1 MSASIQLDEEIEG
14 DQIGSKNYRFSK
26 IGTPVPIK
34 SGEDSSFDL
43 ENECP
48 LQPLV
53 VSERFRLLFAA
64 HSNGF
69 CVARTKEV
77 MSSAEEIKEKGS
89 GPSIQELS
97 VVDVTIG
104 KVSLLALSGDDS
116 LLAACVGNTIHF
128 FPVRALL
135 YKDQTPAFS
144 HSLNDSSI
152 IKDMQWAK
160 KAEKVYVVLSSDG
173 KLYSGIGQSPIKEV
187 MDDADAVGWSP
198 DGEFIA
204 ITRKNLVNILSSK
217 FEEKFNISL
226 SFKSLLDDSNVKYI
240 IKVDAV
246 RWIRPDCIIIGCLQV
261 NDDDEE
267 EENYVV
273 QVITSE
279 NGTITNPSAKP
290 VVRSFMDVFLDFR
303 YDAVPSFSGPHLF
316 SSYLDQHQL
325 AFVAN
330 RRNLDQHILLFGWS
344 VGDAKNEAAI
354 IEILNDNWSP
364 KIEAQDSGD
373 DILIL
378 GLAVDK
384 VSQNGEIKLLLG
396 EEEKEVSPCCLLLCL
411 TNDGRL
417 SIFHFAS
424 ATAASVSPQST
435 DFEEKNDTSIVA
447 SSQDVLVESSSARKQ
462 INQVDSG
469 LQPHEIDTGHK
480 ILSASAQSSATEK
493 FSSEEAIKTTNQNQ
507 GANLEQSAS
516 KTSVPVD
523 AGRVNNFRTQE
534 TQKVA
539 EVTPGAISFSGN
551 SLGNFFIPSIGPST
565 GTGSVMELPVKM
577 TLTGFSTTSSHS
589 SKLHISSKSDE
600 TPSSTPFSGDP
611 RRTFDSSD
619 RSSTANETTGT
630 SVSIGSFKQR
640 AMEGAGSIESLPAF
654 PRARLQSQ
662 KGFPSE
668 PSKPHFT
675 RETYEAIPS
684 KQFHDVEEM
693 ARKLHSLLE
702 GIEGEGGFRDA
713 SISAHRSSVLALE
726 EGIESVS
733 EKCRIWRA
741 VMDEQLVEVQLL
753 LDKTV
758 QVLARKIYMEG
769 IFKQATDER
778 YWDLWNRQK
787 LSSELELKRHHVNE
801 VNKSLTSQL
810 IELERHF
817 NTLELNKFGDAD
829 EIQTSKRGFQ
839 SRPGQPRNFKSLHNL
854 RNTMTTQLAVAE
866 QLSES
871 LSKLMNDLSIDSP
884 AKGQNVR
891 KELFETIGLSYDGAS
906 YKSPVREKAVNT
918 PFNKEL
924 SVSLAAKERSRRKQT
939 SPVKSSE
946 PETARRRRDSL
957 DRNWASFEPPKTTV
971 KRIVLQEDRQKG
983 TASRPSLSLDKKHH
997 QSKTRERSVTA
1008 QSNII
1013 NVSSTFSQQVRSK
1026 GLHDIPAKQST
1037 ENPFFQWADG
1047 PPSHA
1052 AEMPPMSSPVSLLQ
1066 HELQLTESQYSLDT
1080 PNLATTRSDG
1090 PPSHAAEMPPMSSPV
1105 SLLQHELQLTE
1116 SQYSL
1121 DTPNLATTRSG
1132 RSIIPLKDIVQTGG
1146 PKAIQQSGNRMQLP
1160 NSSSLPAQAL
1170 TPIKFTIETSNVDGK
1185 PGITQPAR
1193 DWKNASVTSGSTQF
1207 ESNSSPIYSLPTASA
1222 ANSAF
1227 TLSAKVIH
1235 SEVVNKSQ
1243 GNEISFSSQASTQ
1256 SSSLQSKIMPSASS
1270 SSSQGPMLSTISS
1283 TWTSFESISKAS
1295 MGSNLKD
1302 SQSQSSIASLT
1313 QSSSLPSTLKL
1324 DSLPIT
1330 HSSDRTRSESP
1341 TILSQPSVSILD
1353 KKADTNSDRPASLAN
1368 LSTKIDTLQ
1377 DSASQP
1383 VVSIS
1388 LSNLQAEPL
1397 VQSNSTNKQSV
1408 SLPSANQ
1415 VNPREASS
1423 QVSNVGLN
1431 TIPGQPFSA
1440 SAIPPSG
1447 ADSAINVKSGYS
1459 DVVTHEDEMEEEV
1472 PENSQM
1478 SVNALGN
1485 MAGFGIGTAATPVS
1499 TKPNPFGAVSPNK
1512 TSSPANS
1519 LFTSTASG
1527 GQLFRPASFSF
1538 QPIQPPQP
1546 PSPAN
1551 FGAFPGSFSL
1561 TSTSQ
1566 APAVS
1571 GFGQPAQVG
1580 QGQHALGSVLG
1591 TFGQS
1596 RQLGAGIPGTGVG
1609 SANSFGRGFM
1619 SNSSAGGFGGGFSGV
1634 SSIGGGFSSLGSGG
1648 VGFGASAATSGGF
1661 AAAATSAGGFAAAAT
1676 SAGGFG
1682 AAATSSGGFGASATA
1697 GGGFAAP
1704 TAVGSGFSGGGFG
1717 AFSSQQSG
1725 GSGFPAFGGS
1735 SATARPPSELFTQMR
1750 K

>member
-1 MSASIQLDEEIEG
+1 MSASIELEEEIEG

-26 IGTPVPIK
+26 IGTSVPIQ
-34 SGEDSSFDL
+34 SADSSSFDI
-43 ENECP
+43 ENECPP

-53 VSERFRLLFAA
+53 VSEHFRLLFVA

-77 MSSAEEIKEKGS
+77 MASAEEIKEKGA

-97 VVDVTIG
+97 IVDVAIG
-104 KVSLLALSGDDS
+104 KVWILALSGDDS
-116 LLAACVGNTIHF
+116 LLAACVANKIHF
-128 FPVRALL
+128 FPVSALL
-135 YKDQTPAFS
+135 FKDQTPAFS

-152 IKDMQWAK
+152 IKDMQWTR
-160 KAEKVYVVLSSDG
+160 KAEKAYVVLSSDG
-173 KLYSGIGQSPIKEV
+173 KLYSGVGQSPIKEV
-187 MDDADAVGWSP
+187 TDNVDAVGWSP

-204 ITRKNLVNILSSK
+204 ITRKNLVSILSSN
-217 FEEKFNISL
+217 FEEKFSISL
-226 SFKSLLDDSNVKYI
+226 SFKSLLDDSSVKYI
-240 IKVDAV
+240 IKVDVV
-246 RWIRPDCIIIGCLQV
+246 RWIRLDCIIIGCLQV
-261 NDDDEE
+261 NDDDKE

-279 NGTITNPSAKP
+279 NGRITNPSAKL
-290 VVRSFMDVFLDFR
+290 VARSFRDVFLDFH
-303 YDAVPSFSGPHLF
+303 YDAVPSCTGPHLF

-330 RRNLDQHILLFGWS
+330 RKNLDQHILLFGWS
-344 VGDAKNEAAI
+344 VGDTTNEAAI
-354 IEILNDNWSP
+354 IEILNDSWSP

-378 GLAVDK
+378 GLAIDK
-384 VSQNGEIKLLLG
+384 VSQNGEIKLFLG

-435 DFEEKNDTSIVA
+435 EFEEKNDTSIVA

-469 LQPHEIDTGHK
+469 LRPHEIDRGHK
-480 ILSASAQSSATEK
+480 ILSVSAQSSAAEK
-493 FSSEEAIKTTNQNQ
+493 FSSEEAIKTTNQDQ
-507 GANLEQSAS
+507 GANLEQSTS

-523 AGRVNNFRTQE
+523 AGRMNNFRTQE
-534 TQKVA
+534 TEKVA
-539 EVTPGAISFSGN
+539 EVKPGTVSFSGN
-551 SLGNFFIPSIGPST
+551 SLGNFSVRSIGPRA
-565 GTGSVMELPVKM
+565 GTGSVMELPVK
-577 TLTGFSTTSSHS
+577 TTSTVFSTASSRS
-589 SKLHISSKSDE
+589 SKLHISSKSDD
-600 TPSSTPFSGDP
+600 TPSSTTFSGLL

-619 RSSTANETTGT
+619 RNSSSANEKAGT

-640 AMEGAGSIESLPAF
+640 AMAGAGGIESLPTF
-654 PRARLQSQ
+654 PGSRLQSL
-662 KGFPSE
+662 KGFLSE
-668 PSKPHFT
+668 PLKPHFT
-675 RETYEAIPS
+675 RETCEGIPS

-693 ARKLHSLLE
+693 ARKLDRLLE
-702 GIEGEGGFRDA
+702 DVEGEGGFRDA
-713 SISAHRSSVLALE
+713 SIRAHRSSVLALE

-733 EKCRIWRA
+733 EKWRISRV
-741 VMDEQLVEVQLL
+741 VMDEQLGEVQLL

-758 QVLARKIYMEG
+758 QVLARKVYMEG

-787 LSSELELKRHHVNE
+787 LCSELELKRQHVNK

-817 NTLELNKFGDAD
+817 NTLELNKFGDTGR
-829 EIQTSKRGFQ
+829 IYTSKSGFQ
-839 SRPGQPRNFKSLHNL
+839 SRPGQPRNFQSLHNL

-871 LSKLMNDLSIDSP
+871 LSKLMTDLSIDSP
-884 AKGQNVR
+884 AKRQNVR

-906 YKSPVREKAVNT
+906 YKSPVREKDVNT

-924 SVSLAAKERSRRKQT
+924 SVFLAAKERSRRKQT
-939 SPVKSSE
+939 SPMKSSE

-957 DRNWASFEPPKTTV
+957 DRNWASFKPLKTTV
-971 KRIVLQEDRQKG
+971 KRIVLQEDRQKES
-983 TASRPSLSLDKKHH
+983 ANRSFLSLDKK
-997 QSKTRERSVTA
+997 QRSATA
-1008 QSNII
+1008 QSNIF
-1013 NVSSTFSQQVRSK
+1013 NASSTSAQQVRSK
-1026 GLHDIPAKQST
+1026 GLDDTPAKQSP

-1047 PPSHA
+1047 LPRNA
-1052 AEMPPMSSPVSLLQ
+1052 AEIPPMSSPVSLLQ
-1066 HELQLTESQYSLDT
+1066 HESQLTAVTSQSSLVDT
-1080 PNLATTRSDG
+1080 HNLATRVGGST
-1090 PPSHAAEMPPMSSPV
+1090 
-1105 SLLQHELQLTE
+1105 
-1116 SQYSL
+1116 
-1121 DTPNLATTRSG
+1121 
-1132 RSIIPLKDIVQTGG
+1132 IPLKDIAQRGG
-1146 PKAIQQSGNRMQLP
+1146 PKAIQQSGMQQP
-1160 NSSSLPAQAL
+1160 TSSSPLAQTL
-1170 TPIKFTIETSNVDGK
+1170 TPIKFATETSNTDGK
-1185 PGITQPAR
+1185 PGITEPVR
-1193 DWKNASVTSGSTQF
+1193 DWKNAPLTSGSTQF
-1207 ESNSSPIYSLPTASA
+1207 ESNSSPNYSLSTAAAA

-1243 GNEISFSSQASTQ
+1243 GREISLSSQASTQ
-1256 SSSLQSKIMPSASS
+1256 SSPSQAKIMSSASS
-1270 SSSQGPMLSTISS
+1270 SSSQGPMLSPISS
-1283 TWTSFESISKAS
+1283 TWTSFESVSKPS
-1295 MGSNLKD
+1295 RGSNQKV
-1302 SQSQSSIASLT
+1302 SQSVGSLT
-1313 QSSSLPSTLKL
+1313 ESSSLPSTQQL
-1324 DSLPIT
+1324 DLLPIT
-1330 HSSDRTRSESP
+1330 PSADSTRSESP
-1341 TILSQPSVSILD
+1341 TIMSRPSVAILD
-1353 KKADTNSDRPASLAN
+1353 TKVDTDSDRPASLAN
-1368 LSTKIDTLQ
+1368 LSTKIDSPQ

-1388 LSNLQAEPL
+1388 VCNLQDGPL
-1397 VQSNSTNKQSV
+1397 VQSNSTNEQSA
-1408 SLPSANQ
+1408 SLKSANQ
-1415 VNPREASS
+1415 VNSRGASN
-1423 QVSNVGLN
+1423 QVSNVDLN

-1447 ADSAINVKSGYS
+1447 ADSAIDVKSGDS
-1459 DVVTHEDEMEEEV
+1459 DVVTHEDEMEEEA
-1472 PENSQM
+1472 PENNQM
-1478 SVNALGN
+1478 TQNALGN
-1485 MAGFGIGTAATPVS
+1485 LAGFGIGTASTPVS
-1499 TKPNPFGAVSPNK
+1499 TKPNPFGAVSPNNA
-1512 TSSPANS
+1512 SSRSNS
-1519 LFTSTASG
+1519 LFTITASG
-1527 GQLFRPASFSF
+1527 SELFRPASFSF

-1546 PSPAN
+1546 SSPAN

-1566 APAVS
+1566 APAVN

-1609 SANSFGRGFM
+1609 SASSFGIGFM

-1634 SSIGGGFSSLGSGG
+1634 SSTGGGFSSLGSGG
-1648 VGFGASAATSGGF
+1648 VGFGSSAAPSGGF
-1661 AAAATSAGGFAAAAT
+1661 AAAATGAGGFAGAAT

-1682 AAATSSGGFGASATA
+1682 AAATPAGGFGAAATA

-1717 AFSSQQSG
+1717 AFSSQQNG
-1725 GSGFPAFGGS
+1725 GSGFPAFSGS
-1735 SATARPPSELFTQMR
+1735 SSTARPPSELFTQMR

>member
-1 MSASIQLDEEIEG
+1 MSALIQLEEEIEG
-14 DQIGSKNYRFSK
+14 DQIGSKNYRFSR

-34 SGEDSSFDL
+34 SGEDASFDI
-43 ENECP
+43 ENECPP

-53 VSERFRLLFAA
+53 VSERFRLLFVA

-77 MSSAEEIKEKGS
+77 MTSAEEIKEKGT

-97 VVDVTIG
+97 VVDVAIG
-104 KVSLLALSGDDS
+104 KVSILALSGDES
-116 LLAACVGNTIHF
+116 LLAACVGNKIHF
-128 FPVRALL
+128 YPVSALL

-160 KAEKVYVVLSSDG
+160 KAEKVYVVLATDG
-173 KLYSGIGQSPIKEV
+173 KLYSGVGQSPIKQV
-187 MDDADAVGWSP
+187 MDDCDAFGWSP

-204 ITRKNLVNILSSK
+204 ITRKNLVSILSSK
-217 FEEKFNISL
+217 FEEKFSILL
-226 SFKSLLDDSNVKYI
+226 SFKSLLDDLNTKYV
-240 IKVDAV
+240 IKVDVV

-261 NDDDEE
+261 NDDNEE
-267 EENYVV
+267 EESYAV

-279 NGTITNPSAKP
+279 NGRITNPSAKP
-290 VVRSFMDVFLDFR
+290 VARSFRDVFLDFR
-303 YDAVPSFSGPHLF
+303 YDAVPSCSGPHLF

-330 RRNLDQHILLFGWS
+330 RKNLDQHILLFGWS
-344 VGDAKNEAAI
+344 VGDTKNEAAI

-364 KIEAQDSGD
+364 KIEAHDIGD

-378 GLAVDK
+378 GLAIDK

-435 DFEEKNDTSIVA
+435 DFEEKNNSYKVA
-447 SSQDVLVESSSARKQ
+447 SSQDLVVESSSARKQ

-469 LQPHEIDTGHK
+469 LQPHEIDRGHK
-480 ILSASAQSSATEK
+480 VLATSAQSSVAEK

-507 GANLEQSAS
+507 GANLMLSAS
-516 KTSVPVD
+516 KTFVSVD
-523 AGRVNNFRTQE
+523 AGGVNNFRTQE
-534 TQKVA
+534 TEKVA
-539 EVTPGAISFSGN
+539 EVKPGSVSFSGS
-551 SLGNFFIPSIGPST
+551 SL
-565 GTGSVMELPVKM
+565 
-577 TLTGFSTTSSHS
+577 GFSTASSQS

-600 TPSSTPFSGDP
+600 TLASTPFSGVP
-611 RRTFDSSD
+611 RRNFGSPDKNSS
-619 RSSTANETTGT
+619 SANEKAGT
-630 SVSIGSFKQR
+630 SVSISSYKQK
-640 AMEGAGSIESLPAF
+640 AMAGAGSIGSSPVF
-654 PRARLQSQ
+654 PGSMLQSQ
-662 KGFPSE
+662 KGFLSE
-668 PSKPHFT
+668 PSKLHFT
-675 RETYEAIPS
+675 RETSEGTPL

-693 ARKLHSLLE
+693 ARKLDDLLE

-713 SISAHRSSVLALE
+713 SIRAHSSSVLALE

-741 VMDEQLVEVQLL
+741 VMDKQLGEVQLL

-758 QVLARKIYMEG
+758 QVLARKVYMEE

-778 YWDLWNRQK
+778 YWNLWNRQK
-787 LSSELELKRHHVNE
+787 LCSELELKRQHVNE

-817 NTLELNKFGDAD
+817 NTIELNKFGDTD
-829 EIQTSKRGFQ
+829 RIQTSKRGFQ
-839 SRPGQPRNFKSLHNL
+839 SRPGQPSYLHFRNFQSLHNL
-854 RNTMTTQLAVAE
+854 RNTMTTQLVVAE

-871 LSKLMNDLSIDSP
+871 LSKLMTDLSIDSP
-884 AKGQNVR
+884 AKGQNIR

-906 YKSPVREKAVNT
+906 HKSPAREKAENT

-924 SVSLAAKERSRRKQT
+924 SVFLAVKERSRRKKP
-939 SPVKSSE
+939 SPVKSLE

-957 DRNWASFEPPKTTV
+957 DRNWASFETPKTTV
-971 KRIVLQEDRQKG
+971 KRIVLQEDRQKE
-983 TASRPSLSLDKKHH
+983 TSNKSSLSLDKKHH
-997 QSKTRERSVTA
+997 QSRMRERSATA
-1008 QSNII
+1008 QSNIFSA
-1013 NVSSTFSQQVRSK
+1013 SSISPEQVRSK
-1026 GLHDIPAKQST
+1026 DVLPR
-1037 ENPFFQWADG
+1037 
-1047 PPSHA
+1047 HA
-1052 AEMPPMSSPVSLLQ
+1052 AEMPPIISPVSLLQ
-1066 HELQLTESQYSLDT
+1066 HESQLTAVTSQYGLVDT
-1080 PNLATTRSDG
+1080 
-1090 PPSHAAEMPPMSSPV
+1090 H
-1105 SLLQHELQLTE
+1105 
-1116 SQYSL
+1116 
-1121 DTPNLATTRSG
+1121 NLATTRSG
-1132 RSIIPLKDIVQTGG
+1132 RSTIPLKDIVQTGG
-1146 PKAIQQSGNRMQLP
+1146 PGAIHQSGNRMQQP
-1160 NSSSLPAQAL
+1160 NSSGPPAQTLA
-1170 TPIKFTIETSNVDGK
+1170 PIKFTIDTSNADRKPGITKPKFTIDTSNADGK
-1185 PGITQPAR
+1185 PGITKPKFTIDTSNADGKPGITKPVR
-1193 DWKNASVTSGSTQF
+1193 DWKNAPVTSGSAQF
-1207 ESNSSPIYSLPTASA
+1207 ESDSSLNYSLPTAAAA

-1243 GNEISFSSQASTQ
+1243 GSEISLSAQESTH
-1256 SSSLQSKIMPSASS
+1256 SSSSHAKIMPSSS
-1270 SSSQGPMLSTISS
+1270 LSSSQEPMFSPISS
-1283 TWTSFESISKAS
+1283 PWSSFESVSKAS
-1295 MGSNLKD
+1295 IGSNQKI
-1302 SQSQSSIASLT
+1302 SQSSVASLT
-1313 QSSSLPSTLKL
+1313 QSSSLQSTQKL
-1324 DSLPIT
+1324 DTLPIT
-1330 HSSDRTRSESP
+1330 PSSDSTRSESP
-1341 TILSQPSVSILD
+1341 TILSRPLVAILD
-1353 KKADTNSDRPASLAN
+1353 KKADTNSDKPASLAN
-1368 LSTKIDTLQ
+1368 LSTKIDTPQ
-1377 DSASQP
+1377 DPASQP
-1383 VVSIS
+1383 VVSFS
-1388 LSNLQAEPL
+1388 VSKLQAGPL
-1397 VQSNSTNKQSV
+1397 VQSNSTNEQSP
-1408 SLPSANQ
+1408 SLKSASQ
-1415 VNPREASS
+1415 VHPCGESS

-1431 TIPGQPFSA
+1431 PIPGQPFSG
-1440 SAIPPSG
+1440 SSIPPS
-1447 ADSAINVKSGYS
+1447 VKSDCS
-1459 DVVTHEDEMEEEV
+1459 DVVTNEDEMEEEA
-1472 PENSQM
+1472 PENNQM
-1478 SVNALGN
+1478 TENALGN
-1485 MAGFGIGTAATPVS
+1485 LAGFGIGSAATPVS
-1499 TKPNPFGAVSPNK
+1499 TKPNPFGVMSPNK
-1512 TSSPANS
+1512 ASSPANT
-1519 LFTSTASG
+1519 LFTSTASSSE
-1527 GQLFRPASFSF
+1527 LFRPASFSF

-1546 PSPAN
+1546 SATAN

-1609 SANSFGRGFM
+1609 SASSFGGGFM

-1634 SSIGGGFSSLGSGG
+1634 SSTGGGFSNLSSGG
-1648 VGFGASAATSGGF
+1648 VGFGASAAPTGGF
-1661 AAAATSAGGFAAAAT
+1661 AAAATGAGGFAAAAT

-1682 AAATSSGGFGASATA
+1682 AAATSAGGFGAAAAA

-1704 TAVGSGFSGGGFG
+1704 TGGGSGFSGGGFG

-1735 SATARPPSELFTQMR
+1735 SATARPPSQLFTQMR